1 METLYKKI
9 YDEIVISGKLI
20 VKMNKF
26 MEENTEIPLELK
38 SEIQD
43 TIQFLRKIA
52 CDYHSEYRYQVKF
65 REELE
70 NMYQEEYPGRDENDY
85 NICEHYA
92 CEDCPNFDICYER
105 PEEME

>member
-1 METLYKKI
+1 MEAMFKDMYN
-9 YDEIVISGKLI
+9 EIVIAGKLI
-20 VKMNKF
+20 VKLNQFLEKA
-26 MEENTEIPLELK
+26 TEIPLELK

-52 CDYHSEYRYQVKF
+52 CDYHSEYRHQVQF

-70 NMYQEEYPGRDENDY
+70 NMYQEEYSGRYENDY
-85 NICEHYA
+85 NICEYYA
-92 CEDCPNFDICYER
+92 CEDCPNFDICHER